1 MVGGFLGGGAFG
13 YGIGKHMKIRRAVRV
28 PLADR
33 RGWSIQPTV
42 GSGIGFAATLKVN

>member
-1 MVGGFLGGGAFG
+1 MRRTLVGL
-13 YGIGKHMKIRRAVRV
+13 GIGKHITTHRVVRM
-28 PLADR
+28 PPADR